1 MSPATGRA
9 RRWLLATCAAAIAAA
24 GCGDRGVVPVPDR
37 EGAFK
42 SVAAVRADRRAY
54 DGAPPIIPHRPFG
67 AACGACHHRRGQS
80 VPDVGFAPA
89 SPHAGTRYDG
99 GTTRCRQCHVFRTTD
114 ELYVASV
121 FAGLR
126 QDLSAGDR
134 ASGGAPPR
142 IPHRILMRENCGSC
156 HDGPAAREE
165 IRTSHPE
172 RTRCRQ
178 CHVPVAGTGT
188 FSSEPAGG

>member
-1 MSPATGRA
+1 MDDGVAVVTLNRPASMNAWNDQMSAELSNALRV
-9 RRWLLATCAAAIAAA
+9 C
-24 GCGDRGVVPVPDR
+24 DEDD
-37 EGAFK
+37 
-42 SVAAVRADRRAY
+42 AVRAVVLTGAGRA
-54 DGAPPIIPHRPFG
+54 F
-67 AACGACHHRRGQS
+67 C
-80 VPDVGFAPA
+80 
-89 SPHAGTRYDG
+89 AG
-99 GTTRCRQCHVFRTTD
+99 
-114 ELYVASV
+114 
-121 FAGLR
+121 